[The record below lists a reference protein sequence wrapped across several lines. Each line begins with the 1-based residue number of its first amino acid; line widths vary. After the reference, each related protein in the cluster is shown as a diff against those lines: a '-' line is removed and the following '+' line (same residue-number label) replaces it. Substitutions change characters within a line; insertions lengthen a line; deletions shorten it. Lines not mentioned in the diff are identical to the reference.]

1 MKKLTDQELLEEIN
15 LCADIFIRSS
25 SDEVA
30 ETYEYSFEELQAFL
44 LCFGDGLV
52 RQLNETNKTRKLF
65 QKVLLFLQSPL
76 YVNGIA
82 SSIAFKHTDA
92 KTLHDEI
99 LKVLGEN
106 ND

>member
-1 MKKLTDQELLEEIN
+1 MAEENKQKDSPIEEI
-15 LCADIFIRSS
+15 
-25 SDEVA
+25 DENRRI
-30 ETYEYSFEELQAFL
+30 L
-44 LCFGDGLV
+44 
-52 RQLNETNKTRKLF
+52 